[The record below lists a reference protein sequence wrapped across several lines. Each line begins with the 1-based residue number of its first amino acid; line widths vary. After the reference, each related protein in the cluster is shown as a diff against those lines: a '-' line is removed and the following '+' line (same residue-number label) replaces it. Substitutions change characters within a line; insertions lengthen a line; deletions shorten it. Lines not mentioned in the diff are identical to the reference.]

1 MSGIRIGEVTHYY
14 DRISVAVIQLSSQL
28 SKGDRVHFLGHGS
41 DFTQEITSIQ
51 VEHESIDT
59 AEKGAEVAVK
69 TLKPVKPHTAIF
81 IIRDED

>member
-51 VEHESIDT
+51 VEHETINS
-59 AEKGAEVAVK
+59 AGKGSEVAIK
-69 TLKPVKPHTAIF
+69 TVKPVKPHTALFLIT
-81 IIRDED
+81 DEY

>member
-1 MSGIRIGEVTHYY
+1 MSGKRIGEVIHYY
-14 DRISVAVIQLSSQL
+14 ERISVAGIQLSSPL

-59 AEKGAEVAVK
+59 AEKGTEVVVR
-69 TLKPVKPHTAIF
+69 TVKPVKPHIAVFLIT
-81 IIRDED
+81 EEE